1 MPTMKTLILAL
12 GSTSLLALAGCSSS
26 SSGGGTPGKDASTD
40 QGTSAET
47 STDTGS
53 GSETGSGK
61 DAGEG
66 GSSNPT
72 PPTLGT
78 QIDRM
83 GRPAI
88 NTALNHTFD
97 PACTTT
103 TCPAKDTYNSDNTP
117 THWATNVPQFEA
129 NLAIYDGLDTTCGNQ
144 AGFGAL
150 GNANY
155 ATLATVLAGDELWVN
170 TAGTTCVQYL
180 AVEFGALGI
189 TNTDCG
195 GRTPNENTI
204 DLTFNAVAG
213 TLTPGTLPDNPG
225 PVTNGIKA
233 PSSPASSTFPY
244 LSAPH

>member
-1 MPTMKTLILAL
+1 MKTLILAL
-12 GSTSLLALAGCSSS
+12 GSASLFALVGCSSN
-26 SSGGGTPGKDASTD
+26 SSGGASPGKDASTD
-40 QGTSAET
+40 QSSSAET
-47 STDTGS
+47 GTGSETGS
-53 GSETGSGK
+53 GSETGTGK

-66 GSSNPT
+66 GTSNPP

-97 PACTTT
+97 PACTST
-103 TCPAKDTYNSDNTP
+103 TCPAKDAYNADNTP

-129 NLAIYDGLDTTCGNQ
+129 NLGIYDGLDTTCGNQ

-155 ATLATVLAGDELWVN
+155 ATLATVLAGDELWLN

-195 GRTPNENTI
+195 GRTPNRTPSTSPSTRWRAHSPRGRSRTI
-204 DLTFNAVAG
+204 
-213 TLTPGTLPDNPG
+213 PGR
-225 PVTNGIKA
+225 
-233 PSSPASSTFPY
+233 
-244 LSAPH
+244 